1 MRSAK
6 ALVWSLLFVGAS
18 AQSQYRPGGSSSGGF
33 GASSGGF
40 GGSSGGFSDLR
51 VVPLTSE
58 LEVVPVTW
66 RRTFQESQ
74 EMITPSLLR
83 CPTPPSFVTVRL
95 REDTIQIP
103 RPSAKSSTSVAVMAM
118 VVLPS
123 TASSVPTEPC
133 STSNTL
139 SVTGGS
145 MLIAPWLN
153 SSTLSM
159 IK

>member
-1 MRSAK
+1 LLEPQHSLSIDQEEVLLEDLEPHQEDLE
-6 ALVWSLLFVGAS
+6 ALLEAF
-18 AQSQYRPGGSSSGGF
+18 PIMK
-33 GASSGGF
+33 
-40 GGSSGGFSDLR
+40 

-83 CPTPPSFVTVRL
+83 FLTPPSFVTVRL
-95 REDTIQIP
+95 KEDTIQIQKL
-103 RPSAKSSTSVAVMAM
+103 SVKSSTSVVVMEM
-118 VVLPS
+118 VVLQS

>member
-1 MRSAK
+1 LLEPQHSLSIDQEEVLLEDLEAHQEDLE
-6 ALVWSLLFVGAS
+6 ALLEAF
-18 AQSQYRPGGSSSGGF
+18 PIMK
-33 GASSGGF
+33 
-40 GGSSGGFSDLR
+40 

-58 LEVVPVTW
+58 LEAVPVTW

-83 CPTPPSFVTVRL
+83 FLIPPSFVTVRL
-95 REDTIQIP
+95 KEDTIQIQKL
-103 RPSAKSSTSVAVMAM
+103 SVKSSTSVVVMEM
-118 VVLPS
+118 VVLQS

-145 MLIAPWLN
+145 MLIAPLLN
-153 SSTLSM
+153 SSMLSM

>member
-1 MRSAK
+1 MLEPQHSLSIDQEEVLLEDLEPHQVDLE
-6 ALVWSLLFVGAS
+6 ALLEAF
-18 AQSQYRPGGSSSGGF
+18 PIM
-33 GASSGGF
+33 
-40 GGSSGGFSDLR
+40 R

-66 RRTFQESQ
+66 RKTSQESQ

-118 VVLPS
+118 VV
-123 TASSVPTEPC
+123 
-133 STSNTL
+133 
-139 SVTGGS
+139 
-145 MLIAPWLN
+145 
-153 SSTLSM
+153 
-159 IK
+159 

>member
-1 MRSAK
+1 LLEPQHSLSIDQEEVLLEDLEPHQEDLE
-6 ALVWSLLFVGAS
+6 ALLEAF
-18 AQSQYRPGGSSSGGF
+18 PIMK
-33 GASSGGF
+33 
-40 GGSSGGFSDLR
+40 

-95 REDTIQIP
+95 KEDTIQIQ
-103 RPSAKSSTSVAVMAM
+103 RQSAKSSISVVVMEM

-145 MLIAPWLN
+145 MLIAPLLN

>member
-1 MRSAK
+1 LLEPQHSLSIDQEEVLLEDLEPHQEDLE
-6 ALVWSLLFVGAS
+6 ALLEAF
-18 AQSQYRPGGSSSGGF
+18 PIMK
-33 GASSGGF
+33 
-40 GGSSGGFSDLR
+40 

-83 CPTPPSFVTVRL
+83 FPTPPSFVTVRL
-95 REDTIQIP
+95 KEDTIQIQ
-103 RPSAKSSTSVAVMAM
+103 RQSAKSSTSVVVMEM

-145 MLIAPWLN
+145 MLIAPLLN

>member
-1 MRSAK
+1 MLEPQHSLSIDQEEVLLEDLEAHQEDLE
-6 ALVWSLLFVGAS
+6 ALLEAF
-18 AQSQYRPGGSSSGGF
+18 PIM
-33 GASSGGF
+33 
-40 GGSSGGFSDLR
+40 R

-58 LEVVPVTW
+58 LEAVPVTW
-66 RRTFQESQ
+66 RRTFQASQ

-123 TASSVPTEPC
+123 TASSVPTGLS
-133 STSNTL
+133 STSST
-139 SVTGGS
+139 SSATGGS
-145 MLIAPWLN
+145 TSIAHRY
-153 SSTLSM
+153 
-159 IK
+159 